1 MDKEITYSSCIAD
14 WITGFI
20 REKQSV
26 GYKYYNESK
35 WMRQFDS
42 YWTKHG
48 YSREGLSQENL
59 SGWLK
64 KRDSENLKCLATRI
78 SVIRQYSVYLNGLG
92 VESYL
97 PPLNVRYS
105 KAVIHLPTDEEIA
118 AVFEQIDTY
127 LPRKGSTDTQRLANE
142 YPVLFRLIYLNGL
155 RASEAC
161 LLKMEYIDLK
171 NGIVSIID
179 GKGNRDRLVYLSD
192 DMAALIR
199 DYIEYLR
206 DTLGY
211 DPVWLFPGIRPDK
224 PVSYGSVSCMFRNS
238 WKKTSFAGS
247 CDRDPTSH
255 CLRHA
260 YVVKRINLW
269 RAQGLDFDHM
279 LPYISRFL
287 GHKSFEESYYYYH
300 YTEESARTIR
310 AKDTV
315 IGRVIPEVMRR

>member
-1 MDKEITYSSCIAD
+1 MAKEIVYRSCIAD
-14 WITGFI
+14 WISGFI
-20 REKQSV
+20 REKQSI

-35 WMRQFDS
+35 WMRQFDI
-42 YWTKHG
+42 YWTEHG
-48 YSREGLSQENL
+48 YSKEGLSRETL

-78 SVIRQYSVYLNGLG
+78 GVIRQYSAYLNGLG

-118 AVFEQIDTY
+118 AVFDQIDAY
-127 LPRKGSTDTQRLANE
+127 IPQKGSADTRRLANE

-155 RASEAC
+155 RVSEAC
-161 LLKMEYIDLK
+161 RLPMECISLK

-206 DTLGY
+206 DALGY
-211 DPVWLFPGIRPDK
+211 DPVWLFPGFNPDK
-224 PVSYGSVSCMFRNS
+224 PISYESVSCMFRNS
-238 WKKTSFAGS
+238 WKKTSFAET
-247 CDRDPTSH
+247 CDRDPTTH